1 MHPGSAMNA
10 LGSRLYLRIWL
21 AVVAA
26 VAVITLAVGWA
37 WRVSR
42 DASPREVPVRELLV
56 RNQAGE
62 IIGRAEAPLGPRAGR
77 PLVFDVQ
84 TREGQQLQI
93 ELSRPIRPSAGPHA
107 GQRAEHAEHGRGAM
121 GWRPPMNFFWL
132 LALVALAV
140 ALGAYPVIR
149 RLTKRLEGL
158 QSSVERWG
166 SGDLSARVTVQG
178 NDEVAFLAERF
189 NQAAERIELLLNSHK
204 SLLANASHELRSPL
218 ARIRMSLELMGRGA
232 SDPGLLR
239 EEIERNIRELDQLID
254 EILLASRLDLQQGE
268 AEPMEELDLVGLAAE
283 ECARTGAQLQ
293 APQAAGGL
301 LVHGSPRLLRRL
313 LRNLLEN
320 AHRHGAGEVQ
330 VTLQTEGAQL
340 VVWVDDAG
348 PGVAVAQRQ
357 RIFEPFYR
365 LPGATEHSGGV
376 GLGLALVKTIAERHG
391 GRVSCEDRPGGGA
404 RFVLRLPRLSAAA
417 PLP

>member
-1 MHPGSAMNA
+1 MNA

-42 DASPREVPVRELLV
+42 EAAPREVPVRELLL
-56 RNQAGE
+56 RNSAGE
-62 IIGRAEAPLGPRAGR
+62 VIGRAEVPVGPRGGR
-77 PLVFDVQ
+77 ALVVDVQ
-84 TREGQQLQI
+84 TLDGQQLQV
-93 ELSRPIRPSAGPHA
+93 ELSRPARPPAGPH
-107 GQRAEHAEHGRGAM
+107 GAERGERGLGGPMM

-166 SGDLSARVTVQG
+166 RGDLSARVTVQG
-178 NDEVAFLAERF
+178 DDEVAFLAERF
-189 NQAAERIELLLNSHK
+189 NQAAERIEQLLNSHK

-232 SDPGLLR
+232 SDPAVLR
-239 EEIERNIRELDQLID
+239 QEIERNIRELDQLID
-254 EILLASRLDLQQGE
+254 EILLASRLDLQQGQ
-268 AEPMEELDLVGLAAE
+268 AEPMEELDLMGLAAE
-283 ECARTGAQLQ
+283 ECARTGAQLHT
-293 APQAAGGL
+293 PEAAAGL
-301 LVHGSPRLLRRL
+301 LVHGWPRLLRRL

-320 AHRHGAGEVQ
+320 AHRHGAGEVSM
-330 VTLQTEGAQL
+330 TLRTDGPQL
-340 VVWVDDAG
+340 LVWVDDAG
-348 PGVAVAQRQ
+348 PGVPVAQRQ

-365 LPGATEHSGGV
+365 LPGASEHAGGV

-391 GRVSCEDRPGGGA
+391 GRISCEERPGGGA

-417 PLP
+417 PH

>member
-1 MHPGSAMNA
+1 MHSGSAMNA

-189 NQAAERIELLLNSHK
+189 NQAAEPI
-204 SLLANASHELRSPL
+204 
-218 ARIRMSLELMGRGA
+218 
-232 SDPGLLR
+232 
-239 EEIERNIRELDQLID
+239 
-254 EILLASRLDLQQGE
+254 
-268 AEPMEELDLVGLAAE
+268 
-283 ECARTGAQLQ
+283 
-293 APQAAGGL
+293 
-301 LVHGSPRLLRRL
+301 
-313 LRNLLEN
+313 
-320 AHRHGAGEVQ
+320 
-330 VTLQTEGAQL
+330 
-340 VVWVDDAG
+340 
-348 PGVAVAQRQ
+348 
-357 RIFEPFYR
+357 
-365 LPGATEHSGGV
+365 
-376 GLGLALVKTIAERHG
+376 
-391 GRVSCEDRPGGGA
+391 
-404 RFVLRLPRLSAAA
+404 
-417 PLP
+417 

>member
-1 MHPGSAMNA
+1 MNA

-42 DASPREVPVRELLV
+42 EPAPREVPVRELLV

-62 IIGRAEAPLGPRAGR
+62 VIGRAEAPVGPRGGR
-77 PLVFDVQ
+77 ALVVDVQ
-84 TREGQQLQI
+84 TRDGQQLQI
-93 ELSRPIRPSAGPHA
+93 ELSRPARPPAGPH
-107 GQRAEHAEHGRGAM
+107 GAERGLGGPMM

-158 QSSVERWG
+158 QTSVERWG
-166 SGDLSARVTVQG
+166 RGDLSARVTVQG
-178 NDEVAFLAERF
+178 DDEVAFLAERF
-189 NQAAERIELLLNSHK
+189 NQAAERIEQLLNSHK

-232 SDPGLLR
+232 SHPAALR

-254 EILLASRLDLQQGE
+254 EILLASRLDLQQGQ
-268 AEPMEELDLVGLAAE
+268 AEPMEELDLMGLAAE
-283 ECARTGAQLQ
+283 ECARTGAQLHT
-293 APQAAGGL
+293 PEAAAGL
-301 LVHGSPRLLRRL
+301 LVHGWPRLLRRL

-320 AHRHGAGEVQ
+320 AHRHGAGEVSM
-330 VTLQTEGAQL
+330 TLRTDGPQL
-340 VVWVDDAG
+340 LVWVDDAG
-348 PGVAVAQRQ
+348 PGVPVAQRQ

-365 LPGATEHSGGV
+365 LPGASEHAGGV

-391 GRVSCEDRPGGGA
+391 GRISCEERPGGGA
-404 RFVLRLPRLSAAA
+404 RFVLSLPRLSAAA
-417 PLP
+417 PH

>member
-1 MHPGSAMNA
+1 MHPGSAMKA

-62 IIGRAEAPLGPRAGR
+62 IIGRAEAPLGLRAGR

-93 ELSRPIRPSAGPHA
+93 ELSRPIRPSSGPHA
-107 GQRAEHAEHGRGAM
+107 AQHAEHGRGAM
-121 GWRPPMNFFWL
+121 GWRPPMNFFGL

-178 NDEVAFLAERF
+178 DDEVAFLAERF
-189 NQAAERIELLLNSHK
+189 NQAAERIEQLLNSHK

-218 ARIRMSLELMGRGA
+218 ARIRMSLELMGRGV

-268 AEPMEELDLVGLAAE
+268 ADPMEELDLVGLAAE
-283 ECARTGAQLQ
+283 ECARTGAQLHV
-293 APQAAGGL
+293 PEAAGSA
-301 LVHGSPRLLRRL
+301 LVRGWPRLLRRL

-330 VTLQTEGAQL
+330 VTLQTEGPQW

-348 PGVAVAQRQ
+348 PGVALAQRQ

-365 LPGATEHSGGV
+365 LPGATEHSGGA